1 MIIRVLMTVAAAAA
15 PNEFTI
21 GHFAS
26 DQAERAC
33 TYSDSAKAYVCD
45 PSFLKGAVATRV
57 RFDASAPKELEV
69 DVAPVIEGSEG
80 RCVAD
85 PSEGCVARVPPS
97 SGCIKGALMAVR
109 AQRLRLKVDW
119 NDATF
124 TVSARAVA
132 AVPAFA
138 RDATSF
144 SPIRSSVAPP
154 GASIIEEI
162 FQVGASCLLPRVPPA
177 SGDVLVFNVPMTVGG
192 RTVEVAWTLQRQ
204 LVPAT
209 ERELFGAL
217 RRPTIE
223 KKLSIDPGP
232 WIEPSNVNKQ
242 QRDYLEMRHRASVED
257 FAKAKRLL
265 LLQAAYDE
273 KARQLGL

>member
-1 MIIRVLMTVAAAAA
+1 MIILVLITVAAAA
-15 PNEFTI
+15 PHEFTI

-33 TYSDSAKAYVCD
+33 TYSDSAKTYVCD

-57 RFDASAPKELEV
+57 RFEASASKEV
-69 DVAPVIEGSEG
+69 DVAIAPVIEGSEG
-80 RCVAD
+80 RCATD
-85 PSEGCVARVPPS
+85 PSETCVARVPPS

-109 AQRLRLKVDW
+109 AQRSRLKVDW

-132 AVPAFA
+132 AMPTFV
-138 RDATSF
+138 RDPTSF
-144 SPIRSSVAPP
+144 SLIRPSVAPP
-154 GASIIEEI
+154 GASIVEEI
-162 FQVGASCLLPRVPPA
+162 FQVGASCLLPRVPPD
-177 SGDVLVFNVPMTVGG
+177 SGDTLVFNVPMAVGG
-192 RTVEVAWTLQRQ
+192 KVVEVSWTLQRQ
-204 LVPAT
+204 PVPAT

-217 RRPTIE
+217 RRPTIDQ
-223 KKLSIDPGP
+223 KLSVDPGP
-232 WIEPSNVNKQ
+232 WIEPSNVSKQ
-242 QRDYLEMRHRASVED
+242 QRDYLEMRHRTSVED